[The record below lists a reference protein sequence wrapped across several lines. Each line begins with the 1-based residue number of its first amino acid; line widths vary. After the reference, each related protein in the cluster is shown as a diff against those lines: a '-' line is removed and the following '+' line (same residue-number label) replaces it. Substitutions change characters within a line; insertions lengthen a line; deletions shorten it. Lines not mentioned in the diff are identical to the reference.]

1 MNGYE
6 SYHPAVQFLYYA
18 LAVGFSMVSMHPVV
32 IAASIIGGM
41 LLFSIRNTPR
51 KIVEELFFFF
61 CLFFMLAVM
70 NPIFIHSGETILFF
84 MNDNPV
90 TLEALIYGTVS
101 AGMLVGVLLW
111 CKCYT
116 TILTT
121 DKFLYLFGKIIPK
134 MGLILSMVFRFI
146 PLVE

>member
-1 MNGYE
+1 
-6 SYHPAVQFLYYA
+6 
-18 LAVGFSMVSMHPVV
+18 
-32 IAASIIGGM
+32 
-41 LLFSIRNTPR
+41 
-51 KIVEELFFFF
+51 
-61 CLFFMLAVM
+61 MLAVM

-121 DKFLYLFGKIIPK
+121 DKFLYLFGKSSKDGTDPVYGIPVY
-134 MGLILSMVFRFI
+134 STV
-146 PLVE
+146 